1 MIVWSFFYLQVYLW
15 ITATGLPEFM
25 STYGNHKNVTSF
37 LSFLEKNDGGARSV
51 RFVQGGSSHRGYY
64 FNVNCLPSQLV
75 RRLFSLVCIVKK
87 CEKILFFFFVSLCER
102 RLCLSWRLS
111 TTSWRRSRLD
121 RLQSLLPAMKMEEK
135 CLALQP
141 LKKRLTWTRKMTKT
155 RLEKV
160 MDFEKWLGQNP
171 KFFQWAYLK
180 APLIPEH
187 TEPDARARWRP
198 FQNAARNNFKRKG
211 RKGSEG
217 EEQFF
222 WCKTSC
228 LSDIWYFSQKTAVAS
243 RPGGEGIEQ
252 AGKRKRAAAPQFNK
266 KNVFF

>member
-87 CEKILFFFFVSLCER
+87 CEKILFFF
-102 RLCLSWRLS
+102 LSACARGDCASPGGFQQPAGGGAGW
-111 TTSWRRSRLD
+111 TLD

-141 LKKRLTWTRKMTKT
+141 LKKRLTSTRKMTKT

-171 KFFQWAYLK
+171 KFFQ
-180 APLIPEH
+180 
-187 TEPDARARWRP
+187 
-198 FQNAARNNFKRKG
+198 
-211 RKGSEG
+211 
-217 EEQFF
+217 
-222 WCKTSC
+222 
-228 LSDIWYFSQKTAVAS
+228 
-243 RPGGEGIEQ
+243 
-252 AGKRKRAAAPQFNK
+252 
-266 KNVFF
+266 